1 MKKVVGILLTCFM
14 IVTPGL
20 KADETQLPSFL
31 PSYYAPFFQRDG
43 ETLNL
48 VSQSD
53 EDRIKKRLY
62 ANADNDFTVS
72 LEHIACERPEQ
83 TAIFNNVLA
92 LITQNIENNQGLFI
106 EVTETEVSAQVKL
119 ADSSRTV
126 FSFLLPESVQIWTL
140 SSSLKD
146 AAAFE
151 DDFKMLRGFVNH
163 QRYEEAQ
170 KAGNVSMGHW
180 RVSISDHAQELLAQ
194 GKTTEAVAIL
204 RELLAT
210 SPFDYEAHLLLVEH
224 DPESPHARASA
235 RVVFKNAE
243 ENEEITQAADFL
255 GIEKPVYEGFEV
267 LAKGERGLQ
276 VILIPLPPCNLWL
289 LEEVAKVFEG
299 MTDIPVHI
307 RRLPQEWVW
316 GAPERV
322 YRQRDIQKML
332 VRMREAHIDFTG
344 WSAVRYAEALTEA
357 VKNADA
363 LSQYWF
369 GDLVEDIMQ
378 EPGQHFVDPY
388 LDRFCALLAE
398 QRSDDTRTMYVGI
411 TENNIYSGDSN
422 YVFSLGRTSGDSP
435 ASILSYYMMLGS
447 TLEEE
452 YATRTRLVERIAK
465 EMVPASLKQLGI
477 PRSTDPTCPYSYASG
492 IQRLDQK
499 TLTLAD
505 ELKRALDTF
514 RK

>member
-1 MKKVVGILLTCFM
+1 MNKVCGILLTCLVVV
-14 IVTPGL
+14 IPGL
-20 KADETQLPSFL
+20 AADETQLPSFL

-43 ETLNL
+43 EVLTL

-53 EDRIKKRLY
+53 EPRIKKRLY

-72 LEHIACERPEQ
+72 LEYIACERPEQ
-83 TAIFNNVLA
+83 AAIFKNVLS
-92 LITQNIENNQGLFI
+92 LINRNIENNLGSFI
-106 EVTETEVSAQVKL
+106 EVTETEVFAQIKL
-119 ADSSRTV
+119 TDSVRSV
-126 FSFLLPESVQIWTL
+126 FSFMLPGSVQIWTL
-140 SSSLKD
+140 SAGPED
-146 AAAFE
+146 TRAVE
-151 DDFKMLRGFVNH
+151 DDFQMLRGFVNQ
-163 QRYEEAQ
+163 QRYEDAQ

-180 RVSISDHAQELLAQ
+180 RASISEHAKELVAQ
-194 GKTTEAVAIL
+194 GKTAEAVSVL
-204 RELLAT
+204 RDLLAT
-210 SPFDYEAHLLLVEH
+210 APFDYAAHLLLMAH
-224 DPESPHARASA
+224 DPESERARASA
-235 RVVFKNAE
+235 RVVFNNAE
-243 ENEEITQAADFL
+243 ADEEITKAADFL
-255 GIEKPVYEGFEV
+255 GSEKPAYESFEV
-267 LAKGERGLQ
+267 LDQGERGLQ
-276 VILIPLPPCNLWL
+276 VILIPLPPCNLWV

-299 MTDIPVHI
+299 MTDIPVRI
-307 RRLPQEWVW
+307 RRLPQKWIW

-332 VRMREAHIDFTG
+332 VRMKEAHIDFTG
-344 WSAVRYAEALTEA
+344 WSALRYAEALTEA

-388 LDRFCALLAE
+388 VDRFCALLAE
-398 QRSDDTRTMYVGI
+398 QRSDDKRTMYVGI

-447 TLEEE
+447 TLEDE
-452 YATRTRLVERIAK
+452 YTSRTRLVERIAK
-465 EMVPASLKQLGI
+465 EIVPASLKQLGI

-492 IQRLDQK
+492 ISRLDQK

-505 ELKRALDTF
+505 ELQRALDTF